1 MGILERTY
9 GRATAAPVDELLISA
24 DSHVIE
30 PEGLWQKNLPPAFQD
45 RAPAFGGRRRGDSPG
60 AMEKTERVNEMA
72 ADGVSAEV
80 LYPTHGLRALSL
92 DDPDLE
98 EACARVYN
106 DWIIDYCGAA
116 PDRLIGLA
124 MLSMY
129 NVEHAVLEMERCKE
143 AGLHGSV
150 IWQVPAPEIPFTSN
164 HYDPFWAAAQDMAMP
179 VNLHILSGHGYNKRR
194 ALIQGAVGQGAAGQ
208 GAAGQGAA
216 GQGAGRQG
224 AGRQGDRG
232 IEQERTSVNE
242 KLIQAMDALYD
253 LIFSGVLE
261 RFPRLKV
268 VLVEN
273 EIGWIPFLLEQWDYY
288 FKRHGVDR
296 PGLALKRL
304 PSEYFHEQ
312 VYATFFNDAVGG
324 HMLSWWGADN
334 CMWSNDYP
342 HGNSTWPH
350 SREVVARD
358 MGGLPADT
366 RAKLLRENVARLYDI
381 SIPAPVE
388 ATA

>member
-1 MGILERTY
+1 MGITERTY
-9 GRATAAPVDELLISA
+9 GRPSSVAIDEVLISA

-30 PEGLWQKNLPPAFQD
+30 PEGLWKKQLQGTFGD
-45 RAPAFGGRRRGDSPG
+45 RAPDFGGRRRGDNPG
-60 AMEKTERVNEMA
+60 AMEGPKRVGEMA

-92 DDPDLE
+92 DDPELE

-129 NVEHAVLEMERCKE
+129 NVEHAVQELERCRK
-143 AGLHGSV
+143 AGLRGAT
-150 IWQVPAPEIPFTSN
+150 IWQVPPPEIPFTSD
-164 HYDPFWAAAQDMAMP
+164 HYERFWAAAQEMQMP
-179 VNLHILSGHGYNKRR
+179 VNLHILSGHGYSKRR
-194 ALIQGAVGQGAAGQ
+194 ALTPPSPEHRAM
-208 GAAGQGAA
+208 
-216 GQGAGRQG
+216 
-224 AGRQGDRG
+224 D
-232 IEQERTSVNE
+232 QERTSVNE
-242 KLIQAMDALYD
+242 KLIQAMDSLYD

-261 RFPRLKV
+261 RYPQLRV

-288 FKRHGVDR
+288 VKRHGVDR
-296 PGLALKRL
+296 PGLAIKKL

-324 HMLSWWGADN
+324 HMLSWWGHDN

-342 HGNSTWPH
+342 HGNSTWPNSH
-350 SREVVARD
+350 QIVARD
-358 MGGLPADT
+358 LGDLPADT
-366 RAKLLRENVARLYDI
+366 RAKLVRDNVARLYDFKV
-381 SIPAPVE
+381 PPPVE
-388 ATA
+388 APAPA

>member
-1 MGILERTY
+1 MSVLERTY
-9 GRATAAPVDELLISA
+9 GRESAATVNEILISA

-30 PEGLWQKNLPPAFQD
+30 PEGLWKTQLQSAFGD
-45 RAPAFGGRRRGDSPG
+45 RAPGFGGRRRGDHPG
-60 AMEKTERVNEMA
+60 GMDKGERVAEMT

-92 DDPDLE
+92 DDAELE

-106 DWIIDYCGAA
+106 DWIVDYTRAA

-124 MLSMY
+124 MLSVY
-129 NVEHAVLEMERCKE
+129 NVDHAVQEMERCRK
-143 AGLHGSV
+143 AGLRGSI
-150 IWQVPAPEIPFTSN
+150 IWQVPPPELPFTSD
-164 HYDPFWAAAQDMAMP
+164 HYERFWAAAQDMDMP
-179 VNLHILSGHGYNKRR
+179 VNLHILSGHGYSKRR
-194 ALIQGAVGQGAAGQ
+194 ALN
-208 GAAGQGAA
+208 
-216 GQGAGRQG
+216 RESPLPS
-224 AGRQGDRG
+224 DRG

-242 KLIQAMDALYD
+242 KLIQAMDSLYD

-296 PGLALKRL
+296 PGVRLKRL
-304 PSEYFHEQ
+304 PSECFHEQ

-342 HGNSTWPH
+342 HGNSTWGH

-358 MGGLPADT
+358 LGDLPAST
-366 RAKLLRENVARLYDI
+366 RAKLVRENVARLYEI
-381 SIPAPVE
+381 TVPAPVQVSG
-388 ATA
+388 